1 MNSLRKYIRNLVL
14 ESIDSRVINQIKKFK
29 KLELKID
36 VSWTDVGEFEIN
48 VVDEGF
54 PTGHGFLQARN
65 PLESGHYIDDGQCND
80 AYIVQY
86 AEAELGLGPLIYDI
100 AIEVAS
106 NDGSGLTC
114 DRNSLSSD
122 AYNVWEK
129 YLLSRDDVLYGQLD
143 DAENPQTKDEFDDCG
158 SYSSNI
164 RVDRESD
171 GIFLSNE
178 KYDQQKTKWYFDK
191 KNPISKFY
199 YKKGMPVVQE
209 LIKLNLIQ
217 GDVIRDDGTIKLK
230 SLEESVNRIEEIDIS
245 KYADDLEDLIFNFL
259 FSKTNYDKLKDEIDE
274 AQIVLRTPFFDDFE
288 NINEVH
294 LGVTMNDD
302 GAAVLDAAYVCVP
315 DNRSSSNLFLNL
327 DIPRNYPYMG
337 EEFQEW
343 LSAEL
348 ADTLSHEIQHSCDP
362 TEMLTKVCISGEEK
376 WDSLENIG
384 LYYGCEAEVRG
395 HVAGILGRSRRTEQ
409 DPYDLLDY
417 DMQTILSKA
426 TDRGYQKEE
435 LIPVIQDIYNKWL
448 KRLENKL

>member
-1 MNSLRKYIRNLVL
+1 MNNLRKYIKNLVL
-14 ESIDSRVINQIKKFK
+14 ESIDSRVINQIQNFR

-36 VSWTDVGEFEIN
+36 VSWTGTGEFEIN
-48 VVDEGF
+48 IVDEGF
-54 PTGHGFLQARN
+54 HTGHGLLQARN
-65 PLESGHYIDDGQCND
+65 PLETGHYLDDGQCND

-86 AEAELGLGPLIYDI
+86 AEAQPGLGPLLYDI

-114 DRNSLSSD
+114 DRNSVSDD
-122 AYNVWEK
+122 AYNVWQK
-129 YLLSRDDVLYGQLD
+129 YLLSRDDILYGQLD
-143 DAENPQTKDEFDDCG
+143 DLENPQTKDEFDDCG
-158 SYSSNI
+158 SYSSSM
-164 RVDRESD
+164 RVDREDGEEYLSD
-171 GIFLSNE
+171 EEFA
-178 KYDQQKTKWYFDK
+178 QQKTEWYFNK

-199 YKKGMPVVQE
+199 YKKGMPVVKE
-209 LIKLNLIQ
+209 LIKLKLIQ
-217 GDVIRDDGTIKLK
+217 GDVIKDNGTIHSLK
-230 SLEESVNRIEEIDIS
+230 ESVDRIEEIDIS

-259 FSKTNYDKLKDEIDE
+259 FSKSNYDKLKDEVDE
-274 AQIVLRTPFFDDFE
+274 AQIVLRTPFFDNFE

-294 LGVTMNDD
+294 LGITMNDD

-315 DNRSSSNLFLNL
+315 DNRTASNLFLNL
-327 DIPRNYPYMG
+327 DIPRTYPHMG
-337 EEFQEW
+337 TEFQDW

-362 TEMLTKVCISGEEK
+362 TEMLTRVCISGEEK

-395 HVAGILGRSRRTEQ
+395 HVAGILGRSRSTEQ

-426 TDRGYQKEE
+426 VDRGYQKDE
-435 LIPVIQDIYNKWL
+435 LIPVIQDIYNKWF